1 MMPLTE
7 IDRLKQTVTE
17 AWTSPIA
24 DEVAAA
30 WGYEPGTARW
40 WRSSAS
46 HVFVLPDPRGKRYL
60 RFAPEQDAGAEAVA
74 ALMERLAENGT
85 PVVRPVRADSGRL
98 TVTVP
103 TAHGPMRAM
112 VVEAAAGEE
121 ADADELTADR
131 ARAWGRALAIVH
143 RDAADVD
150 AVLPQAFGELA
161 EAAERF
167 PGDAELAEAVARLG
181 ERVAALPRD
190 NARFGVV
197 HGDFEL
203 DNLAWEGDRAT
214 AFDFDEAA
222 HSWYA
227 ADVAFA
233 LRDLTGPDG
242 AVAEERRA
250 LVEAF
255 IAGYRGVRGFTE
267 AEVAS
272 LRLFTG
278 VHAVCSLVRITRA
291 LGTPDAGEPE
301 WLAGLRS
308 DLEAMAREQRALALA
323 VAGRAVLGN

>member
-1 MMPLTE
+1 MMPLTA

-17 AWTSPIA
+17 SWTSPVA

-60 RFAPEQDAGAEAVA
+60 RFVPESLVDAEAVA
-74 ALMERLAENGT
+74 TVATLMDRLADAGT
-85 PVVRPVRADSGRL
+85 PVVRPVKTGSGRL

-103 TAHGPMRAM
+103 TAHGSMHAM
-112 VVEAAAGEE
+112 VVEAATGDE
-121 ADADELTADR
+121 ADADELTAER
-131 ARAWGRALAIVH
+131 ARAWGRALAVVH
-143 RDAADVD
+143 RDAANLD
-150 AVLPQAFGELA
+150 AALPQAFGELA

-167 PGDAELAEAVARLG
+167 PDDAELVKAAARLG

-190 NARFGVV
+190 RAGFGVV

-222 HSWYA
+222 RSWYA
-227 ADVAFA
+227 ADVAYA

-242 AVAEERRA
+242 GVAEERRA
-250 LVEAF
+250 LVDAF
-255 IAGYRGVRGFTE
+255 IAGYRSVRAFE
-267 AEVAS
+267 DDEVER
-272 LRLFTG
+272 LRLFAG
-278 VHAVCSLVRITRA
+278 VHAVCSLVRIARA
-291 LGTPDAGEPE
+291 LGTPEAGEPE
-301 WLAGLRS
+301 WLAELRS
-308 DLEAMAREQRALALA
+308 DLEAMAKAQRALAITVA
-323 VAGRAVLGN
+323 VAQ